1 MRKNIVFLDRATLPA
16 DYVFRFSF
24 PHTLAEHPQTVPED
38 TAARLAGAHIAATNK
53 VRITAEHLAANPQL
67 EMIAVCATGSDHIDT
82 TAARAARAAGV
93 AVCNVPA
100 YGSEAVAEHAFM
112 LMIALMRNL
121 PAYRRD
127 LRAGLWQN
135 SPFFCHFGA
144 PIRDLHGKTLAV
156 FGRGGIGGTLAGYA
170 RAFGMHVVFA
180 EHKNAAV
187 VREGY
192 VSFDTAL
199 QQADVL
205 STADAAASLTKPPSS
220 PPSNTAPSAARGWT
234 CSNKSRPKAAA
245 RCSKP
250 TCPTSS
256 SPRTSPGPA
265 TARGRKCATPS
276 PPTSKPSPQA
286 NRKTLCCNNQP
297 NDNRGRLK
305 AQLRRSQKCFQ
316 TASAVR

>member
-1 MRKNIVFLDRATLPA
+1 MSKNIVFLDRATLPA
-16 DYVFRFSF
+16 DYAFRFSF
-24 PHTLAEHPQTVPED
+24 PHTLAEHPQTAPAD
-38 TAARLAGAHIAATNK
+38 TAALLAGAHIIATNK
-53 VRITAEHLAANPQL
+53 VRISAEHIAANPQL

-82 TAARAARAAGV
+82 AAARAAGI

-205 STADAAASLTKPPSS
+205 SLHCPLTPQTRHLIGEAELRALKPGAVLINCGRGGLVDETALLAALKYGTLGGAGLDVLEQEPPKSGS
-220 PPSNTAPSAARGWT
+220 P
-234 CSNKSRPKAAA
+234 
-245 RCSKP
+245 
-250 TCPTSS
+250 
-256 SPRTSPGPA
+256 
-265 TARGRKCATPS
+265 
-276 PPTSKPSPQA
+276 
-286 NRKTLCCNNQP
+286 L
-297 NDNRGRLK
+297 LK
-305 AQLRRSQKCFQ
+305 ADLPHLIITPHIAWASDSARQKMCDTVAANIEAFAAGKPQ
-316 TASAVR
+316 NLVL